1 MGKPRL
7 QVCRECGQS
16 KRLKA
21 FRAGRAVCKDC
32 SSQAR
37 HPDRGVKESFIRP
50 AVIEGREEQLCR
62 ELWSRTGRTPR
73 DPNDN
78 TIHEHNRYTSELF
91 PDSDGYIAD
100 HVSSQ
105 VGRLIT
111 RPTIGPIYKA
121 SKGPYDTRF
130 LAKVHHRYL
139 GNGKH
144 LSTQIL
150 GQMVA
155 SQHGGRGV
163 GEAIAN
169 DKYGTVIERVHHMA
183 VTGHQQDAISE
194 EAWLDQYI
202 GLWFDF
208 RKPDE
213 DSPGYKSWKQEMSKA
228 RSIHSDSLMADV
240 LEELKSIPVNEH
252 NEQPW
257 LTSDS
262 GPFGR
267 TVDQYYNRSRPIEE
281 VCDFT

>member
-1 MGKPRL
+1 MGKPKL
-7 QVCRECGQS
+7 KICKECGQS

-21 FRAGRAVCKDC
+21 FPSWPSVCKDC

-50 AVIEGREEQLCR
+50 AVIEAGVAQDSRRIELLSNPGVFEEYTSKGSRRAKVVYPDQAPSAPLYATVTREVWQPSHEEQLCR
-62 ELWSRTGRTPR
+62 ELWTLAGRTPR

-91 PDSDGYIAD
+91 PDSNGYIAD

-111 RPTIGPIYKA
+111 RPTIGPIYQA

-155 SQHGGRGV
+155 SQHGGEGV
-163 GEAIAN
+163 GEPIAN
-169 DKYGTVIERVHHMA
+169 DKYGTVINVS
-183 VTGHQQDAISE
+183 TI
-194 EAWLDQYI
+194 W
-202 GLWFDF
+202 
-208 RKPDE
+208 P
-213 DSPGYKSWKQEMSKA
+213 SPGTSKTPSA
-228 RSIHSDSLMADV
+228 RKH
-240 LEELKSIPVNEH
+240 
-252 NEQPW
+252 
-257 LTSDS
+257 
-262 GPFGR
+262 G
-267 TVDQYYNRSRPIEE
+267 
-281 VCDFT
+281 